1 LAHKIQVSWHIGF
14 FLAHSLCAKKFNFS
28 WHINYVPENN
38 FLGFVAHI
46 LCAIKIYWHLVYVPR
61 NNFLDIGI
69 ADVYPIL
76 VINAKMSFLGI

>member
-28 WHINYVPENN
+28 SKNN

-61 NNFLDIGI
+61 NNFLNIGI
-69 ADVYPIL
+69 ADVYPIS